1 MTTPSRSDLRDALAY
16 VYRREGGAPI
26 PAEELGN
33 RVSFDLRWFSPGE
46 ARAFV
51 ERVRAADLV
60 EETGEGLVPTFDPGE
75 VDLPVS
81 FTPDLDLDPVEETV
95 APEPGEGGGGGTGPG
110 GADGEGDPPAG
121 GAGEGDLVGRV
132 AEALAEATEWTRAEA
147 GREIAAERDRL
158 GGLVTDEAAALMLA
172 RNRGLEIDPWLEEAT
187 ARVREREREDG
198 T

>member
-1 MTTPSRSDLRDALAY
+1 MTTPSDSELRDALAY
-16 VYRREGGAPI
+16 VYRREGGDPI

-60 EETGEGLVPTFDPGE
+60 EETDEGLVPTFDPE
-75 VDLPVS
+75 AVDLPVS

-95 APEPGEGGGGGTGPG
+95 APDTGGDDGTGTRTGADPDAADGDPGE
-110 GADGEGDPPAG
+110 EGRG
-121 GAGEGDLVGRV
+121 GDLVGRV

-147 GREIAAERDRL
+147 EREIAAEAERL

-172 RNRGLEIDPWLEEAT
+172 RKRGLEIDPWLEEAS
-187 ARVREREREDG
+187 ARVRERVSGD
-198 T
+198 

>member
-60 EETGEGLVPTFDPGE
+60 EETPDGLAPAFDPDA

-95 APEPGEGGGGGTGPG
+95 APEPGEGDGGGANPD
-110 GADGEGDPPAG
+110 GADGDPPAG

-147 GREIAAERDRL
+147 EREIAAERDRL

-172 RNRGLEIDPWLEEAT
+172 RNRGLEIDPWLEEASS
-187 ARVREREREDG
+187 RVRDRAREG
-198 T
+198 